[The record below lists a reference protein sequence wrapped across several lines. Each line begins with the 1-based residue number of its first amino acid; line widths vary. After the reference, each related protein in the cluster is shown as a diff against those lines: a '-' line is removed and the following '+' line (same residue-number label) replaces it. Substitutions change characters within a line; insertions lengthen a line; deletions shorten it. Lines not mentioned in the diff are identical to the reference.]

1 MFNQYVDFEVHISP
15 LSASRYAVAVSGP
28 GGDASGALL
37 LPTDDPTFQALT
49 ARLASLDTDEQTLV
63 ELGQMLFQALF
74 QGSIKEVYVRS
85 QGALTPEQGLR
96 LRLSIVPTE
105 TAVIALPW
113 EFLYDPDQG
122 PLALLDAPIVR
133 YLPQSSRI
141 PSLKTKLPLKA
152 LVTGA
157 HTPPQTNV
165 ERELNEVV
173 AALSELGQH
182 IQITVEPHLTPQKLQ
197 LLLREGFHIWH
208 FVGHGGFAKDGATGR
223 LFFEDATGD
232 AEPVSAM
239 QLGIMLNRSSLRL
252 VMLDACQGG
261 KLATDPFRSMAPA
274 LIRAQIPAVVA
285 MQFTVPEEA
294 TRAFAAEFYRTLA
307 EGFPIDACVTEGRK
321 SVMNASGLSNADWG
335 IPVVYTRAPDGRL
348 FELPTTDERPFDT
361 AQGQRPASD
370 PSTPLRA
377 DDRPA
382 DATPATAPQVATE
395 PVAAATVQPEQP
407 LPPEERTNLP
417 VQLTP
422 LVGREQD
429 LAAAQTLL
437 LRPDVRLL
445 TLTGPGGTGKTRL
458 GIQIAANLLEEFSDG
473 VFIANLAPITKP
485 DLVIVTIAQALGIR
499 EIGDQPLPITLKEYL
514 RDRKILLLLDNFE
527 QVIGAAA
534 VVADLLAAASRLNIL
549 VTSRAAL
556 RISGEYEFPV
566 LPLALPNLRNLPPL
580 DALARYPAVALFI
593 ERTRAI
599 KPDFTLT
606 EAQARS
612 VAEICVRLDGLP
624 LAIELAVARSK
635 VLTPAALLA
644 RLTNRLDLLTG
655 GSRDL
660 AARQQTLRGTIA
672 WSYDLLDANERKL
685 FARLGVFV
693 GGCRLEAAEASIS
706 GTAISERQRAR
717 GAAVSPHEPDLSGL
731 KLDLLNGLSSLV
743 DKSLLRQTEGGD
755 GEPRFSMLETIRD
768 YATERLIES
777 DEYEPLRRAHA
788 QYFLALAERA
798 EPELTGQRQAEWL
811 ERLEAEHDNL
821 RAALGWA
828 REQNAAESALRL
840 AGALWRFWYTR
851 GYLSDGRRW
860 LDQALAMVENG
871 LPVLHAE
878 AAGQAGGE
886 LDASSKALRAKV
898 LNGAGGLA
906 WAQGEYERAHTAYQE
921 SLALRRDLGDTRGIA
936 TALNNLGAIA
946 YSTGDLEH
954 AQPFYEEAL
963 ELFRKLDDRL
973 NVGRLLANLGL
984 IAHDRGDNTRAQ
996 KFHEESLALRRQLGE
1011 QLGIA
1016 ISLYNIGEVA
1026 QSQGKSAQAIA
1037 NYVESLTLRAEL
1049 GDKEGIA
1056 YCLEGLAEVA
1066 GARGQPKRAARLWG
1080 AAAALRESI
1089 GAPIPPNEQSRH
1101 DRNIAAAR
1109 AAFDAAAFD
1118 AAFAA
1123 GAGMTLEQ
1131 VAAEAKGMV
1140 SIRLPD
1146 IDNNQRGTT
1155 PLPIETAAAAGPR
1168 LLIAMP
1174 DGTRAIPLDRM
1185 PLTIGRESNTDIA
1198 LNDPRV
1204 SRQHARLSYRQQQI
1218 WLTDLRSSNGTFV
1231 NGKPIQERAL
1241 QPGDVLSFGGMQATF
1256 EDPEAGTRAVQSA
1269 EPDD

>member
-1 MFNQYVDFEVHISP
+1 MFNQYVDFEVHVSP

-37 LPTDDPTFQALT
+37 LPTADPIFQALA
-49 ARLASLDTDEQTLV
+49 ARLAALDTDEETLV
-63 ELGQMLFQALF
+63 ELGKILFGALF
-74 QGSIKEVYVRS
+74 QGAIKEVYVRS
-85 QGALTPEQGLR
+85 QGALTPDQGLR

-133 YLPQSSRI
+133 YLPQSARI
-141 PSLKTKLPLKA
+141 PSLKAELPLKV

-182 IQITVEPHLTPQKLQ
+182 VQITVEPHLTPQKLQ
-197 LLLREGFHIWH
+197 QLLREGFHVWH

-232 AEPVSAM
+232 SEAVSAM

-294 TRAFAAEFYRTLA
+294 TRAFAGEFYRALA
-307 EGFPIDACVTEGRK
+307 QGFPIDACVTEGRK
-321 SVMNASGLSNADWG
+321 AVMNASGLSNADWG

-348 FELPTTDERPFDT
+348 FELPTTAEERRT
-361 AQGQRPASD
+361 EAEGRR
-370 PSTPLRA
+370 TPENWRTGEPENHPTISNSQSPIPNPQSLPRF
-377 DDRPA
+377 P
-382 DATPATAPQVATE
+382 TP
-395 PVAAATVQPEQP
+395 TVQPDQP
-407 LPPEERTNLP
+407 LPAEEHTNLP

-429 LAAAQTLL
+429 VAAAQTLL
-437 LRPDVRLL
+437 ARPDVRLL

-458 GIQIAANLLEEFSDG
+458 GIQIAANLLKEFTDG
-473 VFIANLAPITKP
+473 VFMVNLAPITKP
-485 DLVIVTIAQALGIR
+485 DLVTMTIAQTMGIP
-499 EIGDQPLPITLKEYL
+499 EIGDQPLPASLKDYL

-534 VVADLLAAASRLNIL
+534 AVAELLSVAARLNIL

-566 LPLALPNLRNLPPL
+566 LPLALPDLRNLPPL
-580 DALARYPAVALFI
+580 DALAHYPAIALFI
-593 ERTRAI
+593 ERTRAL
-599 KPDFTLT
+599 KPDFVLA
-606 EAQARS
+606 EAHARA

-635 VLTPAALLA
+635 VLTPSALLL

-660 AARQQTLRGTIA
+660 ATRQQTLRGTIA
-672 WSYDLLDANERKL
+672 WSYDLLDAKERTL
-685 FARLGVFV
+685 FTRLGVFV
-693 GGCRLEAAEASIS
+693 GGASLAAAETVCGGWELGVGSWESTTKAIPNHESSI
-706 GTAISERQRAR
+706 ANI
-717 GAAVSPHEPDLSGL
+717 
-731 KLDLLNGLSSLV
+731 LDGLSSLV
-743 DKSLLRQTEGGD
+743 DKSLLRQVEASD

-768 YATERLIES
+768 FATERLIES

-788 QYFLALAERA
+788 RYFLELAERA
-798 EPELTGQRQAEWL
+798 EPELTGPNQADWL
-811 ERLEAEHDNL
+811 ARLEGEHDNL

-828 REQNAAESALRL
+828 REQNAAETALRL

-851 GYLSDGRRW
+851 SYISEGRRW
-860 LDQALAMVENG
+860 LNQALAMIENG
-871 LPVLHAE
+871 LPVLHSAS
-878 AAGQAGGE
+878 GQPDDVQMQKTSMAVR
-886 LDASSKALRAKV
+886 AKALT
-898 LNGAGGLA
+898 GAGGLA
-906 WAQGEYERAHTAYQE
+906 YAEGDYAPAQTCYEASLELFRELGDRRGVASSINVLGVLAEIAADSARANSLYQEALVLFRELGDRVNVAKILNNLGAAAHDRGDSAQAQAFYTE
-921 SLALRRDLGDTRGIA
+921 SLALRKALGDQMGIA
-936 TALNNLGAIA
+936 KSLFNLG
-946 YSTGDLEH
+946 
-954 AQPFYEEAL
+954 EE
-963 ELFRKLDDRL
+963 
-973 NVGRLLANLGL
+973 
-984 IAHDRGDNTRAQ
+984 
-996 KFHEESLALRRQLGE
+996 
-1011 QLGIA
+1011 
-1016 ISLYNIGEVA
+1016 A
-1026 QSQGKSAQAIA
+1026 QSQGKSTEAISY
-1037 NYVESLTLRAEL
+1037 YVESLTMRAQL

-1056 YCLEGLAEVA
+1056 YCLEGLANVA

-1080 AAAALRESI
+1080 AAAALRENI
-1089 GAPIPPNEQSRH
+1089 GTPLAPLE
-1101 DRNIAAAR
+1101 R
-1109 AAFDAAAFD
+1109 AQHERAINTTRAQYEGFD
-1118 AAFAA
+1118 AAFLS
-1123 GAGMTLEQ
+1123 GQSMTLEQ
-1131 VAAEAKGMV
+1131 VTAEANGLVSTRRPKAADQGRITAALPAEPAAE
-1140 SIRLPD
+1140 
-1146 IDNNQRGTT
+1146 N
-1155 PLPIETAAAAGPR
+1155 GPR
-1168 LLIAMP
+1168 LIVTAP
-1174 DGTRAIPLDRM
+1174 TGSRAIPLNRL

-1198 LNDPRV
+1198 ISDPRV

-1231 NGKPIQERAL
+1231 NGEPIQERAL
-1241 QPGDVLSFGGMQATF
+1241 QPGDMLSFGGLEATF
-1256 EDPEAGTRAVQSA
+1256 EDSEAGTNGVQVA
-1269 EPDD
+1269 DVAR